1 MADNATFPPEPPAP
15 KISADHEAAEL
26 WRLLDADAGDASTP
40 PWPHALRATVELM
53 LPSKAQM
60 VLFWGPEFTTFYND
74 AYAPFIGGLHPRAFG
89 RSSRKDWS
97 DLWDDL
103 VPLLERVYQDGE
115 TVAVSDRAF
124 QMERNGAAQ
133 EAFFDINFSPVRD
146 EDGAV
151 GGVLCVVTETTA
163 KVQAL
168 RALSENVAR
177 QKEADQ
183 QQAMALGSGAVRG
196 TWMWDIPADHLT
208 GDERF
213 AQAFS
218 LDAAALRGGLPMEQ
232 VLAQIHTSDR
242 AAVWQALKQAVAG
255 SGTYCA
261 EYRVHVDAEGWRWME
276 SSGHVERSVTGTP
289 LRLPGVLVDVDARH
303 QAQGELQLVHEQLRA
318 TQNGDSVGLF
328 AQDLASGQLTVS
340 PEFCL
345 LYGLP
350 VTPVVTAA
358 AVDGLGV
365 SGAHWRVRHH
375 AAGGSE
381 GGRGEAALDVE
392 YQVRRA
398 DTGAL
403 HWVARRA
410 RFLCDADG
418 RPVQMHG
425 VVQDVTGKKDAEAA
439 LLASKASFGALA
451 RSVPMQIWTGT
462 ADGRIDWCNQY
473 VLDYAGV
480 ARAQLADGGWT
491 QLVHPGDLP
500 RVGELRRRGL
510 ARQSAVAAEF
520 RLRRHDGV
528 YRWHLVRA
536 EPVPVSLPPQPG
548 QNASLKRWIGT
559 NTDIDGQKTVQHE
572 LTRRNAALQRTTRQR
587 VRDHDRLW
595 RLSSDLMV
603 VVHLDG
609 SIVAAN
615 PAWQQVLGWSEA
627 ELLGRNVNE
636 LVHPDDSELTAG
648 QLQLLGQAQAQ
659 AQTAV
664 RFEKRYRHKDGSWRA
679 IAWCSLRDGLLVHS
693 IGRDVTAEREAAAAL
708 RETEAQLRQSQKME
722 ALGQLTG
729 GIAHDFN
736 NLLQGITSAIE
747 LVRRR
752 IAQSRT
758 EDLDRF
764 MDNALHSARRAA
776 SITQRLL
783 AFSRRQPLNTR
794 PVDVNAL
801 LLPMED
807 LLRSTLGE
815 GIRLVVL
822 QASDLQLA
830 LADES
835 QLESAVLNLA
845 INARDAMP
853 DGGQLTIETRNT
865 ELDAA
870 YARLHAGVVPGHYV
884 AIAISDTGT
893 GMPSEVL
900 EKAFDP
906 FFTTKSIGHGT
917 GLGLSMVYGFAKQLG
932 GHAHIYS
939 EVGTGT
945 TISLYLPQVAA
956 PEASFEASEVLAPE
970 RGAGEVVLVVED
982 DPAVRLMVLAVLADQ
997 GYTTLEAADGDA
1009 AVQILASDA
1018 PIDLLL
1024 TDIGLPGLGGQ
1035 QVADKARQHHPGLK
1049 VLFMTGY
1056 AGHATTHAEL
1066 LGPGMQM
1073 IVKPFAVAA
1082 LEQAIGQV
1090 MQKPA
1095 SAG

>member
-1 MADNATFPPEPPAP
+1 M
-15 KISADHEAAEL
+15 
-26 WRLLDADAGDASTP
+26 LDADASTP

-103 VPLLERVYQDGE
+103 VPLLERVYHGGE

-124 QMERNGAAQ
+124 QMERNGVAQ
-133 EAFFDINFSPVRD
+133 QAFFDINFSPVRD
-146 EDGAV
+146 EDGTI
-151 GGVLCVVTETTA
+151 GGVLCLVSETTA

-168 RALSENVAR
+168 RALADNVAR
-177 QKEADQ
+177 QQAADE

-196 TWMWDIPADHLT
+196 TWMWDIPAERMT

-213 AQAFS
+213 AQALS
-218 LDAAALRGGLPMEQ
+218 LDAVALRRGLPREQ
-232 VLAQIHTSDR
+232 VLEQVHPDDR
-242 AAVWQALKQAVAG
+242 AAVWQSLKHAVELNGPYCVECRVRAG
-255 SGTYCA
+255 AGI
-261 EYRVHVDAEGWRWME
+261 WRWME
-276 SSGHVERSVTGTP
+276 CSGHVERSPGGAP

-303 QAQGELQLVHEQLRA
+303 LAQGELQLVHEQLRV

-328 AQDLASGQLTVS
+328 AQDLSDGQMTVS

-345 LYGLP
+345 LHGLP

-358 AVDGLGV
+358 TVDGLGV
-365 SGAHWRVRHH
+365 SGRHWQGRNTNGDGEGEGEGEGEGSAGADG
-375 AAGGSE
+375 AAS
-381 GGRGEAALDVE
+381 AALDVE
-392 YQVRRA
+392 YPIRRA

-403 HWVARRA
+403 HWVARHA
-410 RFLCDADG
+410 RFLYGADG
-418 RPVQMHG
+418 RPVQMYG
-425 VVQDVTGKKDAEAA
+425 VVQDVTDKKDTEAA

-451 RSVPMQIWTGT
+451 RSVPIQIWTGT

-473 VLDYAGV
+473 VLDYAGMT
-480 ARAQLADGGWT
+480 RAQLADGGWMK
-491 QLVHPGDLP
+491 LVHPGDLA
-500 RVGELRRRGL
+500 RVDDLRRRGL

-536 EPVPVSLPPQPG
+536 EPVAVPLPQQAG
-548 QNASLKRWIGT
+548 QQKLPLRWIGT

-572 LTRRNAALQRTTRQR
+572 LTRRNAALQRTMRER

-627 ELLGRNVNE
+627 ELLACNVNE

-648 QLQLLGQAQAQ
+648 QLQLLGQAQAHL
-659 AQTAV
+659 QTAV

-693 IGRDVTAEREAAAAL
+693 IGRDVTAERDAAAAL

-747 LVRRR
+747 LVRKR
-752 IAQSRT
+752 ISLGRT
-758 EDLDRF
+758 DGLDRF
-764 MDNALHSARRAA
+764 MDNALHSARSAA
-776 SITQRLL
+776 AITQRLL
-783 AFSRRQPLNTR
+783 AFSRRQPLNSR
-794 PVDVNAL
+794 PLDVNAL
-801 LLPMED
+801 LVPMEE
-807 LLRSTLGE
+807 LLQRTLGE
-815 GIRLVVL
+815 RIHLTL
-822 QASDLQLA
+822 QQGSSLHLA
-830 LADES
+830 MADQG

-853 DGGQLTIETRNT
+853 DGGQLTITTRNAV
-865 ELDAA
+865 LDAA
-870 YARLHAGVVPGHYV
+870 YARQHAGVVPGTYAV
-884 AIAISDTGT
+884 ISISDTGT
-893 GMPSEVL
+893 GMPPEVV
-900 EKAFDP
+900 EKVFEP
-906 FFTTKSIGHGT
+906 FFTTKALGQGT

-939 EVGTGT
+939 ELGLGT
-945 TISLYLPQVAA
+945 TVSLYLPVAESPA
-956 PEASFEASEVLAPE
+956 EDEPEPPRLQP
-970 RGAGEVVLVVED
+970 RQGQGEVVLVVED

-997 GYTTLEAADGDA
+997 GYATLEAADGPA
-1009 AVQILASDA
+1009 AVRILESQAR
-1018 PIDLLL
+1018 IDLLL
-1024 TDIGLPGLGGQ
+1024 TDVGLPGLNGQ
-1035 QVADKARQHHPGLK
+1035 QVADQARQHRPHIR

-1056 AGHATTHAEL
+1056 VGRATTHSEWF
-1066 LGPGMQM
+1066 GPGMQM
-1073 IVKPFAVAA
+1073 IVKPFAVQT
-1082 LEQAIGQV
+1082 LEQAIDRI
-1090 MQKPA
+1090 MQT
-1095 SAG
+1095 